1 MIIFWKYGWSP
12 QIWGGGRGGGG
23 EMGEKDLAP
32 RYMMTYI
39 SIESSLIAFIFSLDR
54 ALFPKEKLNLY
65 LHYDLPLLLGHFQ
78 L

>member
-1 MIIFWKYGWSP
+1 
-12 QIWGGGRGGGG
+12 
-23 EMGEKDLAP
+23 MGEKDLAP